1 MIGSTHKIKYKVGWL
16 IDGVIHWPIDWF
28 VDLRWF
34 VGWLM
39 GWFIDR
45 LICWLIDGVIHSWVC
60 WLDAHGLR
68 LRGARAIRSD
78 VGSKSWYAS
87 QLICMFLIRTIRFTR
102 RFEGTSHQVPF
113 FTRPGSPRRHGN
125 STFGAFYV
133 ELSGLKDRCT
143 SATECK
149 HFPRMSN
156 FTRRFGGMHCVWSFV
171 HDPTTLRDVCVLPQM
186 IMHNYA

>member
-87 QLICMFLIRTIRFTR
+87 QLICMFLVKTIRLTR
-102 RFEGTSHQVPF
+102 RFEGTCHQVPC
-113 FTRPGSPRRHGN
+113 FTRCGGTATTRFFDRW
-125 STFGAFYV
+125 
-133 ELSGLKDRCT
+133 GLLCGLT
-143 SATECK
+143 CGPWL
-149 HFPRMSN
+149 HY
-156 FTRRFGGMHCVWSFV
+156 VWSFV
-171 HDPTTLRDVCVLPQM
+171 HDPTTLRDVCVLPQ
-186 IMHNYA
+186 IST